1 MKMARLL
8 SCTVVLTVLP
18 VTWTA
23 QADDGLCV
31 SCDGPSA
38 SYYCTVKKA
47 KQIEMVAGAKAL
59 NKICTKVIAKTAPH
73 KNCRV
78 TGATASNCPG
88 TPKRIDWKTV
98 KAALAAEAQEDKD
111 KSSEQAERVT
121 SPPPPPQTKDR
132 AEAAAKRQE
141 PPEQAAEK
149 DEPPA
154 KKPNLADGITNAAE
168 KTWECVSSLFGKCL

>member
-1 MKMARLL
+1 M
-8 SCTVVLTVLP
+8 
-18 VTWTA
+18 
-23 QADDGLCV
+23 
-31 SCDGPSA
+31 SA
-38 SYYCTVKKA
+38 LK
-47 KQIEMVAGAKAL
+47 E
-59 NKICTKVIAKTAPH
+59 KTAL
-73 KNCRV
+73 
-78 TGATASNCPG
+78 GAQ
-88 TPKRIDWKTV
+88 V
-98 KAALAAEAQEDKD
+98 EALAAEAQEDKD

-168 KTWECVSSLFGKCL
+168 KTWACVSSLFGKCL